1 MDGRHLA
8 EDTPAHYQLRVR
20 GILDSHWSGWFA
32 GLTITPDTD
41 GNTLLEGPLADQA
54 ALYGVINRLRDLGLT
69 LLGVAQRTAPED
81 WHI

>member
-8 EDTPAHYQLRVR
+8 EDTPVSYQIRVR
-20 GILDSHWSGWFA
+20 GTLDSHWSGWFA
-32 GLTITPDTD
+32 GLAITPEAD

-69 LLGVAQRTAPED
+69 LLGVVQLTPPED
-81 WHI
+81 WHT